1 LAVTPSITRFTKQNE
16 FLIQVVAVKLSWFG
30 RIWEMYSVRLL
41 PIYKPVGRG
50 DEALIV
56 AARLFAL
63 IPLHRLKR
71 TDSVNVPMSSND
83 LAIGSANSGANNYFG
98 RPGAQIHSTQPVSKN
113 LPNRHL
119 HF

>member
-1 LAVTPSITRFTKQNE
+1 MPLWWCLELMPPPLFTVASTVSMLTRFR
-16 FLIQVVAVKLSWFG
+16 LIQIVAVKLSWFG
-30 RIWEMYSVRLL
+30 KIWEMYSVRLL
-41 PIYKPVGRG
+41 PTYKPVGRG

-83 LAIGSANSGANNYFG
+83 LAIGSANSGANNYF
-98 RPGAQIHSTQPVSKN
+98 RRCGA
-113 LPNRHL
+113 
-119 HF
+119 